1 LCAVGLPG
9 WLARLACPVGLP
21 GWLARLACPVGLPG
35 WLARLLL
42 LAEAGECDGYDEED
56 GQACGSWIERSHGN
70 HLAEC
75 GPLLVMSSK
84 IDWAARSRC
93 CALRDGRRLRSFT
106 NSGICRT
113 TARRSGR
120 VRS

>member
-1 LCAVGLPG
+1 VHVGGQPDAIAHGDPVRGWLARLACPVGLSG

-75 GPLLVMSSK
+75 GP
-84 IDWAARSRC
+84 
-93 CALRDGRRLRSFT
+93 
-106 NSGICRT
+106 
-113 TARRSGR
+113 
-120 VRS
+120 